1 MKNTLVKKYWYP
13 SLITRVGII
22 TLIVLGLY
30 LFLDKCNVPSIQFM
44 EKMDSLQQV
53 NDSLFLVNKKADSV
67 INELVAEDIRLSDI
81 IEDQK
86 DNVKIIRQT
95 VVKEVEVI
103 RAADSSAIVKIF
115 NQRYPQQSQIQDT
128 LISLN
133 KPVLIDLLVNGN
145 ALSTSSVMVK
155 KKFIKQPSKI
165 IKQKP

>member
-133 KPVLIDLLVNGN
+133 KPVLIAAASDL
-145 ALSTSSVMVK
+145 VK
-155 KKFIKQPSKI
+155 
-165 IKQKP
+165 